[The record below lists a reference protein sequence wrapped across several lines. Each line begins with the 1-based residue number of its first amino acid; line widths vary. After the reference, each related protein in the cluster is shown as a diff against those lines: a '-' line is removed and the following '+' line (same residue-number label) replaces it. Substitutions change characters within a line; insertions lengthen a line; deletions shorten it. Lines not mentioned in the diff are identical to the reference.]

1 MASTWNQGQWNLGS
15 WSDSSSGSAITGL
28 LANTALNSVT
38 IDAQINEGWGRST
51 WNSATWNSAP
61 SAFVSV
67 TGSQTTVEIDLG
79 IGWGRGTWSEDGWN
93 TPGGYILTGTGT
105 LFSITGQQG
114 TTAIFDADNV
124 TFPNATISAQAALLY
139 NANNAN
145 SAIAILDFGGVK
157 TSTNGTFELQ
167 FPTANASAGL
177 IRIA

>member
-1 MASTWNQGQWNLGS
+1 MAITQAIATVFKQDLMSPGGNLAAQSLKCALYTNAATLNASTPAYTT
-15 WSDSSSGSAITGL
+15 SDEVSSSNTNYTTGGNT
-28 LANTALNSVT
+28 LANVAISV
-38 IDAQINEGWGRST
+38 D
-51 WNSATWNSAP
+51 
-61 SAFVSV
+61 
-67 TGSQTTVEIDLG
+67 
-79 IGWGRGTWSEDGWN
+79 
-93 TPGGYILTGTGT
+93 
-105 LFSITGQQG
+105 G